1 MGWLVLWLVVMPI
14 LELWVFVQASD
25 SFGFW
30 PSLLALMGLSLFG
43 VWLARREGRRV
54 WRRFNEALNARR
66 SPSKELV
73 DGMLLLLAGV
83 LLILPG
89 FVSDAVGLALLVP
102 PVRAL
107 LRPVL
112 VSRAV
117 RRGRGW
123 GRVQVVT
130 ATYDRDG
137 LRTTAYD
144 SGGPSTDPIDVAGRE
159 LDRPPDA
166 G

>member
-1 MGWLVLWLVVMPI
+1 MGWLLVVLVVMPI
-14 LELWVFVQASD
+14 LELWVFVQAAD

-30 PSLLALMGLSLFG
+30 SSLFVLVGLSVFG
-43 VWLARREGRRV
+43 VWLAVREGRRV
-54 WRRFNEALNARR
+54 WRRFGEAVNAGR

-73 DGMLLLLAGV
+73 DGMLLLIAGV

-89 FVSDAVGLALLVP
+89 FVSDAVGLALLIP

-112 VSRAV
+112 VRRAM
-117 RRGRGW
+117 RRSRGRN
-123 GRVQVVT
+123 RVQVVT

-137 LRTTAYD
+137 LRTTVYD
-144 SGGPSTDPIDVAGRE
+144 SGAPGSGTIDVSGRE
-159 LDRPPDA
+159 LGGPSDA

>member
-1 MGWLVLWLVVMPI
+1 VVWLVLWLVVMPI
-14 LELWVFVQASD
+14 LELWVFVQAAD

-30 PSLLALMGLSLFG
+30 TSLLVLVGLSLFG
-43 VWLARREGRRV
+43 VWLALREGRRV
-54 WRRFNEALNARR
+54 WRRFNEALNEGR

-107 LRPVL
+107 VRPVL
-112 VSRAV
+112 VRRSV

-144 SGGPSTDPIDVAGRE
+144 SGHPGSGAIDVSGRE
-159 LDRPPDA
+159 LGGPSDA

>member
-1 MGWLVLWLVVMPI
+1 VGWLLLFLVVMPI
-14 LELWVFVQASD
+14 VELWVFVQAVD

-30 PSLLALMGLSLFG
+30 TSLLVLVGLSLFG
-43 VWLARREGRRV
+43 VWLALREGRRV
-54 WRRFNEALNARR
+54 WRRFNEALNEGR

-89 FVSDAVGLALLVP
+89 FVSDAMGLALLVP

-107 LRPVL
+107 VRPVL
-112 VSRAV
+112 VRRSV

-144 SGGPSTDPIDVAGRE
+144 SGRPGSGTIDVSGRE
-159 LDRPPDA
+159 LGGRSDA